1 MTAQP
6 GVLAAIAAIA
16 APALALEPGAI
27 TPGTPLRGHVDS
39 LAMIDLVVAVED
51 ALGVRIPDEAA
62 ERFQTVGDVAEFVS
76 RARPG

>member
-16 APALALEPGAI
+16 APALAVKPCAI
-27 TPGTPLRGHVDS
+27 TSGTPLRGQVDS

-51 ALGVRIPDEAA
+51 ALGVRIPDEDA
-62 ERFQTVGDVAEFVS
+62 ERFQTVGDLVEFV
-76 RARPG
+76 RQAKPG

>member
-6 GVLAAIAAIA
+6 GILAAIAAIA
-16 APALALEPGAI
+16 APALVMEPGAI
-27 TPGTPLRGHVDS
+27 TPGTMLRGQVDS

-51 ALGVRIPDEAA
+51 ALGVRIPDEDA
-62 ERFQTVGDVAEFVS
+62 ERFLTVGDLVEFAS